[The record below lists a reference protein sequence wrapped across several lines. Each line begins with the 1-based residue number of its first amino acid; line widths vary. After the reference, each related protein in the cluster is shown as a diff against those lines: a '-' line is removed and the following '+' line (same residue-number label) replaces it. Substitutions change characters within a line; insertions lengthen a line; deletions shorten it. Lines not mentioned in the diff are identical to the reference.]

1 MNEPNHLKFQSLS
14 EEQVSIFFSYI
25 YKQLA
30 SANSKP
36 ITLDYLVQHA
46 FTMIMEAQKSEELA
60 LTYSALVPQN
70 ILTASS
76 YSKEV
81 RNILRTNNI
90 NLDFL
95 SELID
100 SWEDINVVRLYLD
113 KLKAENNN
121 LGNVKANKVLSVS
134 IQDQIKAAMSM
145 GATLTISGMAP
156 YYFKQVQDEKLSYL
170 PEQKLLFDFGQ
181 KKVQLS
187 PNIAMVVGC
196 DSLMNLYSIE
206 QEKEVYLLNLAPS
219 EYPEIISATI
229 MASNEKIIVVDSEF
243 GMYVKMEYNQK
254 WNFTVR

>member
-1 MNEPNHLKFQSLS
+1 
-14 EEQVSIFFSYI
+14 
-25 YKQLA
+25 
-30 SANSKP
+30 
-36 ITLDYLVQHA
+36 
-46 FTMIMEAQKSEELA
+46 
-60 LTYSALVPQN
+60 
-70 ILTASS
+70 
-76 YSKEV
+76 
-81 RNILRTNNI
+81 
-90 NLDFL
+90 
-95 SELID
+95 
-100 SWEDINVVRLYLD
+100 
-113 KLKAENNN
+113 
-121 LGNVKANKVLSVS
+121 
-134 IQDQIKAAMSM
+134 M
-145 GATLTISGMAP
+145 GATLTISVMAP